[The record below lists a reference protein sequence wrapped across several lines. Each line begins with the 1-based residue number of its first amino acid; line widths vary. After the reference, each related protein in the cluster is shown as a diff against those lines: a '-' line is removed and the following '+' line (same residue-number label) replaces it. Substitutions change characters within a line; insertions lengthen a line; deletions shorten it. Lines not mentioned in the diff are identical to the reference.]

1 MKKTSLKQPPV
12 RSNWGGKRPG
22 AGRKPKDPR
31 RGPGVSHLRK
41 PDIDPRFPLAIT
53 LVVSDETQ
61 RPGSRKALEVLRGT
75 LEAVKERSGFRVL
88 HSAVDGRNL
97 RLIVEADGR
106 EALTR
111 GMQSLQ
117 IRAARAL
124 NADKG
129 RKGRVFADRFGERV
143 LRTKGE
149 VDSERKALA
158 AFVEIAAGRGKAR

>member
-1 MKKTSLKQPPV
+1 V
-12 RSNWGGKRPG
+12 
-22 AGRKPKDPR
+22 
-31 RGPGVSHLRK
+31 RK

-53 LVVSDETQ
+53 LVVSDESQ

-75 LEAVKERSGFRVL
+75 LEAVKARPGFRVM
-88 HSAVDGRNL
+88 HSAVDGRHL
-97 RLIVEADGR
+97 RLIVEADDR

-124 NADKG
+124 NADTG

-143 LRTKGE
+143 LRAKAE
-149 VDSERKALA
+149 VEAERKALA
-158 AFVEIAAGRGKAR
+158 ALVEIGGGRGKAR